1 MKVQAFIF
9 NWPGRKQHAVRLE
22 AMFRPHCAVEVIN
35 SDDSLRILYPH
46 WHHIGNDAYFTGQWN
61 AAVARFDAD
70 VFLHIQA
77 DVWPDRFEQMLS
89 EGIKCLTNSGV
100 GIYAPNVDFNP
111 HVFPTRYLPRL
122 SEGIYE
128 VPATDCSFWAISAE
142 VIRDTPPVDAEINKL
157 GWGIDYL
164 VGAVCKRRNL
174 KIVRDYRFVAAH
186 PKSRG
191 YDNARALREWIAFK
205 TSLDPILRDK
215 MNALISQRDALLVNN
230 SSRNLVVRAS
240 RALQSRFA
248 RRKLIFQRRVQ
259 VALTSFHSV

>member
-9 NWPGRKQHAVRLE
+9 NWPGRKQHAVTLE
-22 AMFRPHCAVEVIN
+22 AMFRPHCAVAVIN
-35 SDDSLRILYPH
+35 SDDSLRIRYPH
-46 WHHIGNDAYFTGQWN
+46 WHHIGNDAYFTDQWN

-77 DVWPDRFEQMLS
+77 DVWPDKFEQMLS
-89 EGIKCLTNSGV
+89 ECIKCLTNLGV

-111 HVFPTRYLPRL
+111 HVFRTRSLFRL

-128 VPATDCSFWAISAE
+128 VPATDCSFWAVSAE
-142 VIRDTPPVDAEINKL
+142 VIRNTPLVDAEINRL
-157 GWGIDYL
+157 GWGVEYL
-164 VGAVCKRRNL
+164 VGAVCKRRRL
-174 KIVRDYRFVAAH
+174 KIVRDYRFIVAH

-191 YDNARALREWIAFK
+191 YDNARASREWDAFR
-205 TSLDPILRDK
+205 TSVDPMLRDE
-215 MNALISQRDALLVNN
+215 MNALIRQRDELVVNN

-248 RRKLIFQRRVQ
+248 RGTLIFQRRV
-259 VALTSFHSV
+259 AASLTSHV